1 MSNIYNDMA
10 KEALWDKV
18 LNMNPASVLDHV
30 LKTTTW
36 RNAPNAEEM
45 IRDDSYKIA
54 LFEELWDNYGV

>member
-18 LNMNPASVLDHV
+18 LNMNPALVLDRV